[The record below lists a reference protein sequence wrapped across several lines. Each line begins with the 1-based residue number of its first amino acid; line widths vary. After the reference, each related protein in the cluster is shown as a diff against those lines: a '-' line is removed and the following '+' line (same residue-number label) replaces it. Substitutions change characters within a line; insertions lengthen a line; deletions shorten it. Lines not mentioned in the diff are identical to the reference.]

1 MDARAEIKQFILRDI
16 VGESGLDVKDFA
28 DDESLIDAGILD
40 SLGMLKLI
48 AFLDEHLHTNIMAEQ
63 FQLEDFATLDMICGW
78 VEKHGGGTSG
88 AAQPAAAAKKSDA
101 PSPTTPMPSV
111 SDLRTKALDAG
122 LRDRV
127 VLVTGASRGLGE
139 TIAKLFSLHGCRVVV
154 NYARQAEHA
163 QRVAREIEQA
173 GGRAMVAGADVADAG
188 QVNAMVDRVAAQWGG
203 VDVLVNNAAKDA
215 APAELSKMSWRDV
228 EDAFATMVGGA
239 FNCCK
244 AVIPLMLKRGGGKI
258 VNVGSLATESPA
270 PNQLKYV
277 IAKSALVGLT
287 RSLAVDYAARN
298 ICVNLVAPSVVAT
311 DLVSHLPD
319 TYRAKLAQETP
330 MRRNAT
336 PEDVAQA
343 VVYLASKH
351 SGFTTGQQLMVTGG
365 AAPFL

>member
-1 MDARAEIKQFILRDI
+1 MSARAEIKQFILRDI

-78 VEKHGGGTSG
+78 VDKHGGGPSTP
-88 AAQPAAAAKKSDA
+88 QPAAAPSNAGA
-101 PSPTTPMPSV
+101 LSPTTAMPSIAE
-111 SDLRTKALDAG
+111 LRDKAVDAG

-139 TIAKLFSLHGCRVVV
+139 TIAKLFSLHGSRVAI
-154 NYARQAEHA
+154 NYGRQAEHA

-173 GGRAMVAGADVADAG
+173 GGRALVVGADVADPG
-188 QVNAMVDRVAAQWGG
+188 QVNAMVDRIVERWGT
-203 VDVLVNNAAKDA
+203 VDVLVNNAANDA
-215 APAELSKMSWRDV
+215 TPAELQKVSWRDV
-228 EDAFATMVGGA
+228 EEAFGTIVGGA

-244 AVIPLMLKRGGGKI
+244 AVIPLMLKSGGGRI
-258 VNVGSLATESPA
+258 VNIGSLATESPA

-277 IAKSALVGLT
+277 VAKSALVGLT
-287 RSLAVDYAARN
+287 RSLAVDFAARN
-298 ICVNLVAPSVVAT
+298 IAVNLVAPSVVAT
-311 DLVSHLPD
+311 DLVAHLPD
-319 TYRAKLAQETP
+319 SYRAKLAQETP

-336 PEDVAQA
+336 PQDVAQA
-343 VVYLASKH
+343 VVYLASRH

>member
-28 DDESLIDAGILD
+28 DDESLIDSGILD

-63 FQLEDFATLDMICGW
+63 FQLEDFATLDLICGW
-78 VEKHGGGTSG
+78 VERHGGGVRE
-88 AAQPAAAAKKSDA
+88 ARPAAAAVSA
-101 PSPTTPMPSV
+101 AQLRPTTAMPSV
-111 SDLRTKALDAG
+111 GDLRAKALDAG

-139 TIAKLFSLHGCRVVV
+139 TIAKLFSLHGSRVVV
-154 NYARQAEHA
+154 NYGRSAEHA
-163 QRVAREIEQA
+163 QRVAREIEEA
-173 GGRAMVAGADVADAG
+173 GGRAMVAGADVADAS
-188 QVNAMVDRVAAQWGG
+188 QVAAMVERVVAQWGT

-215 APAELSKMSWRDV
+215 APAELPKTSWRDV
-228 EDAFATMVGGA
+228 EEAFGVVVGGA

-244 AVIPLMLKRGGGKI
+244 AVIPLMLKSGGGKI
-258 VNVGSLATESPA
+258 VNVGSLATDNPA

-287 RSLAVDYAARN
+287 RSLAVDYASRN
-298 ICVNLVAPSVVAT
+298 ICVNLVSPSVVET
-311 DLVSHLPD
+311 DLVAHLPESF
-319 TYRAKLAQETP
+319 RAKLAQETP

-336 PEDVAQA
+336 PSDVAQA
-343 VVYLASKH
+343 VVYLASRQ
-351 SGFTTGQQLMVTGG
+351 SGFTTGQKLLVTGG
-365 AAPFL
+365 APPFL